1 MRPISVKFEDN
12 FLQDLEM
19 AMKLDRYTTK
29 TEFIRVAVRE
39 KIEDIEKKEALKR
52 LINAYGAGKKRHKDL
67 TDKDLHRAREE
78 AFKEMAKDFGVK
90 LD

>member
-1 MRPISVKFEDN
+1 
-12 FLQDLEM
+12 
-19 AMKLDRYTTK
+19 MKLDRYPTK

-52 LINAYGAGKKRHKDL
+52 LIKTYGAGKKRHKDL
-67 TDKDLHRAREE
+67 TNEDMHRAREE
-78 AFKEMAKDFGVK
+78 AFREMAKDFGVK